1 MGMIVCVLVLVIVD
15 VVVLVRLVDFSA
27 CLSFRFRPTCRA
39 FMARTGSSIEARR
52 SLLSRRLP
60 GFPVLYCVRFCFVQ
74 VISLSA
80 AAEKSRGLTA
90 YPKLSV

>member
-1 MGMIVCVLVLVIVD
+1 MIVCVLVLMIVD
-15 VVVLVRLVDFSA
+15 VVVGLRLVDFSA
-27 CLSFRFRPTCRA
+27 CLSFRACVGFGGS

-60 GFPVLYCVRFCFVQ
+60 SFLVLYCVCFCFVQ

-80 AAEKSRGLTA
+80 AVAGRHGKNRG
-90 YPKLSV
+90 V